1 MTSSVR
7 KSRRPP
13 HIPPMNHYHSPRGGR
28 LVTGLLAG
36 LCTLSSTFATEAVPT
51 GTLNIDRTLVRVGTQ
66 SQLDWKIKYPKT
78 PPVGP
83 KLIPTAKVRMRVRL
97 LGASF
102 QQSRLNNG
110 HGNNLDGVDS
120 SNPGGGS
127 GGPNGAIDLS
137 AGYDDEKKT
146 AKSVELPVEVMWSRN
161 SAPWSCI
168 FYGTQKSITPTSV
181 IFETTVDKNE
191 KIDFAAR
198 GFRAGWLPLY
208 STATSTPN
216 VLILK
221 DGDKLPTA
229 ITAFQQGVIEDFLMP
244 HLAADRLTVN
254 IGEGNLIL
262 LYELGQ
268 TSTSASGFDLQDLV
282 MLVTFE

>member
-1 MTSSVR
+1 
-7 KSRRPP
+7 
-13 HIPPMNHYHSPRGGR
+13 MNHYHSPRGGR

>member
-1 MTSSVR
+1 M
-7 KSRRPP
+7 
-13 HIPPMNHYHSPRGGR
+13 I
-28 LVTGLLAG
+28 GLLAG
-36 LCTLSSTFATEAVPT
+36 LCASSSTFAQDAVPT
-51 GTLNIDRTLVRVGTQ
+51 GTLNVDRTLVRAGTQ
-66 SQLDWKIKYPKT
+66 CQLDWKITYPKT
-78 PPVGP
+78 PAVGP
-83 KLIPTAKVRMRVRL
+83 NLIPTGRVKMRVRL

-102 QQSRLNNG
+102 QQSRQNNG

-120 SNPGGGS
+120 SNPGRGS

-137 AGYDDEKKT
+137 AGFDDEKKT

-168 FYGTQKSITPTSV
+168 FYGLQKSVIPTSV
-181 IFETTVDKNE
+181 VLETTVEKNE
-191 KIDFAAR
+191 KIDFGAR
-198 GFRAGWLPLY
+198 GFRSGWLPLY

-216 VLILK
+216 VLVLK
-221 DGDKLPTA
+221 DGDKLPA
-229 ITAFQQGVIEDFLMP
+229 SVTAFRQGVIEDFLVP

-268 TSTSASGFDLQDLV
+268 TSTSAPGFDLQDLV